1 MPLPLAIIAGAA
13 ALAGAAGATGY
24 VAGRKSRNA
33 EVAELKN
40 TIIQLQQQ
48 IEKLNTIIEKQNHT
62 IQVLK
67 AENKSLNALRIIEK
81 SKLKKR
87 TRGAIL
93 FEYAMF
99 EYMEFLRFEVNGTRD
114 LDETESTIFAI
125 LDKMFHGKSIL
136 LEEKGLIKM
145 YISNKYSYEVKH
157 LISLNENALESVDG
171 GQHAS

>member
-1 MPLPLAIIAGAA
+1 PLPLAIIAGAA

-93 FEYAMF
+93 F
-99 EYMEFLRFEVNGTRD
+99 
-114 LDETESTIFAI
+114 
-125 LDKMFHGKSIL
+125 
-136 LEEKGLIKM
+136 
-145 YISNKYSYEVKH
+145 
-157 LISLNENALESVDG
+157 
-171 GQHAS
+171 